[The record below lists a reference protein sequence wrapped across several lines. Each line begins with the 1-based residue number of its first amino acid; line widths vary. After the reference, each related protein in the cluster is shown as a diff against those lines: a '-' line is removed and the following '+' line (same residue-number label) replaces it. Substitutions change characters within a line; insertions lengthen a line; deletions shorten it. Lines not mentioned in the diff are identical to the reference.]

1 MVFHTSFNL
10 RDKITEAKNILHDG
24 RASASALDVILENI
38 IKNTVFET
46 LDDVSMSS
54 LYELEA
60 MVFDRCIQDS
70 TWKGT
75 AMKLNA
81 ILPFEF
87 SRVLN
92 EHKPLIF
99 SYFDP
104 DALRKMSQVN
114 KEFNHLASEA
124 KILWIHTHRQPLYKI
139 MQYTRLRHLLKLQG
153 SHLKYFEFSS
163 IKIPYNRE
171 MFFEWISYC
180 PHITHLI
187 LKDCMLSDED
197 IDPLLKLSKV
207 TVLNLSHNS
216 LTPVGIAKL
225 VQSSIFAGLVELDL
239 SHNQIGD
246 ELASQII
253 EKGENLETLNL
264 NEDLIPSGKIGK
276 QTAISVAECMQLK
289 KLTHLFLENN
299 PIDNE
304 GINRIINSSKL
315 GSLRSLAFS
324 SNSIT
329 HENLRIDVSFTTP
342 DYVFYELKNSYQNWI
357 RVRFN
362 HPVH

>member
-1 MVFHTSFNL
+1 MVFLTSFDL
-10 RDKITEAKNILHDG
+10 TDKVIEAKNILNEAG
-24 RASASALDVILENI
+24 ASACALDVILENI
-38 IKNTVFET
+38 IKNIVFEKV
-46 LDDVSMSS
+46 DNVQMSS

-60 MVFDRCIQDS
+60 IVFDS

-75 AMKLNA
+75 ALKLNA

-104 DALRKMSQVN
+104 PALRNMSQVN
-114 KEFNHLASEA
+114 KEFNHLAGEA
-124 KILWIHTHRQPLYKI
+124 KIFWINTHRQPLYKI
-139 MQYTRLRHLLKLQG
+139 MQYNRLRHLLKLQG
-153 SHLKYFEFSS
+153 SRLKYFEFSS

-216 LTPVGIAKL
+216 LTPLGIAKL
-225 VQSSIFAGLVELDL
+225 VQSSFFAGLVDLDL

-276 QTAISVAECMQLK
+276 KTAISVAECVQLK
-289 KLTHLFLENN
+289 KLTHLSLENN
-299 PIDNE
+299 HIDNE
-304 GINRIINSSKL
+304 GVNRIINSSKL
-315 GSLRSLAFS
+315 GSLRSLSFS
-324 SNSIT
+324 SNPIT
-329 HENLRIDVSFTTP
+329 HENLRIDIAFTTP
-342 DYVFYELKNSYQNWI
+342 DYVYYELKNSYQNWI
-357 RVRFN
+357 RMRFN